1 MTAQLVINLPNENVD
16 RYPDLFR
23 MLEMHRTEFGIKGMG
38 LSCTTMEEVF
48 LRYAIEFVLSSIFIK
63 INNSY
68 NILVGLRTFSN

>member
-23 MLEMHRTEFGIKGMG
+23 MLEMYRTEFGIKGMG

-48 LRYAIEFVLSSIFIK
+48 LRYAIEFVLSSIYIYK
-63 INNSY
+63 N
-68 NILVGLRTFSN
+68 